1 MTTTKRRRWPWF
13 LGGAVI
19 LVILA
24 VVAVPYVYI
33 HFIQADPEPEL
44 TFENIDASAA
54 ETTTSVAS
62 ASTAAGSTAATAAG
76 AAASSDSIDGNWA
89 VTTASQAGYRVKE
102 VLFGQDTDA
111 VGRTNAVTGTLA
123 IDGTSVTEGSFSV
136 DLTKVTSDESKR
148 DGQFQGRIMET
159 SQFPTATFTLTKP
172 IDLGSLPADKSEV
185 PYTASGELN
194 LHGVAKQ
201 VDVALTARRNGANI
215 EVTGTIPVLFADYQI
230 DNPSTAGVSTQDN
243 GVIEFLLVMDKS

>member
-13 LGGAVI
+13 VGGAVI
-19 LVILA
+19 VVILA
-24 VVAVPYVYI
+24 VVAVPYIYI

-44 TFENIDASAA
+44 TFENIDASAT

-62 ASTAAGSTAATAAG
+62 ASTAAGSTATTAAG
-76 AAASSDSIDGNWA
+76 AAASSDGIDGSWT

-102 VLFGQDTDA
+102 ILFGQDTDA
-111 VGRTNAVTGTLA
+111 VGRTDAVTGSLA
-123 IDGTSVTEGSFSV
+123 IAGTSVTEGSFTV

-172 IDLGSLPADKSEV
+172 IDLGSLPADKTEV
-185 PYTASGELN
+185 SYTATGELN
-194 LHGVAKQ
+194 LHGVSKQ
-201 VDVALTARRNGANI
+201 VEVALTARRNGANI
-215 EVTGTIPVLFADYQI
+215 EVTGTIPVVFADYQI
-230 DNPSTAGVSTQDN
+230 DNPSTAGISTQDN
-243 GVIEFLLVMDKS
+243 GVVEFLLVLAKG